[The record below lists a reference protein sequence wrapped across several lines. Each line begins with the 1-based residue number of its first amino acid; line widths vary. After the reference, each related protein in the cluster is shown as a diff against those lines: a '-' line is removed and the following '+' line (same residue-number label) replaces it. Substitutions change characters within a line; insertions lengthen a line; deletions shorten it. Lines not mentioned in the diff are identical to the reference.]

1 MSTAYIK
8 NHKQLADTILEKY
21 AASALKKTQQII
33 FDVIQESMLE
43 YYKEY
48 DPKFY
53 NRKFKLLNSLI
64 KTEVIRTSN
73 TVSCE
78 VKIDEAYLKYA
89 YPDNGGLRATGL
101 DVVQWANR
109 DVSGYGNHGGTVNAG
124 RDEGVWNIGLRDLG
138 GETGIMKLLIGNLK
152 KRGLSVV

>member
-1 MSTAYIK
+1 MSAVYIK

-21 AASALKKTQQII
+21 AALALKKTQQII

-43 YYKEY
+43 YYEEY

-53 NRKFKLLNSLI
+53 NRKLKLLNSLI
-64 KTEVIRTSN
+64 KTEIVRTGN
-73 TVSCE
+73 TISCE
-78 VKIDEAYLKYA
+78 VKIDESYLNYT

-109 DVSGYGNHGGTVNAG
+109 EISGYGNHGGTVDAG
-124 RDEGVWNIGLRDLG
+124 RDDGVWDIGLRGLG
-138 GETGIMKLLIGNLK
+138 GDTGIMKLLIGNLK
-152 KRGLSVV
+152 ERGLSIV